1 MHSTTVHVVT
11 WVGDPPAVADE
22 ARLVW
27 DAIVIRGLVHD
38 VEIAAAV
45 ADALFRRDLAAAGAS
60 SDAGIFR
67 HLYGAEAWRLLR
79 ELDGTRIR
87 VGEARAWVR

>member
-1 MHSTTVHVVT
+1 MHSSTVHCVA
-11 WVGDPPAVADE
+11 WIGEPPALDDA

-27 DAIVIRGLVHD
+27 DAIVNRGLVLD

-45 ADALFRRDLAAAGAS
+45 ADALFRRDVAEAGAS
-60 SDAGIFR
+60 SDVGIFR
-67 HLYGAEAWRLLR
+67 RLYSEEAWRLLR
-79 ELDGTRIR
+79 QLDGTRIR